1 MLQSLYLN
9 NFAIID
15 ELTVDFNDGFTV
27 ITGETGAG
35 KSILA
40 GSLSFICGNKTD
52 ISILKNKEKKATVEA
67 VFTDKSDSVNDFLK
81 KQEIEPSTEIIL
93 RRELLPSG
101 ASRCYINE
109 TNVTVT
115 ILKEI
120 SFYLIDI
127 HSQHQNLLLTRQNF
141 QLFVLD
147 SIANQ
152 HTDLIIYHEKYL
164 KYKQFQ
170 SKLSVLNEEQQ
181 KSKQQLDFI
190 TFQVNELN
198 ALTYSIQDF
207 YDAEQESQ
215 TLEHAEN
222 ISLKLNEIIYA
233 SHESEHAILIQF
245 KNIIK
250 TLQSL
255 NNQYHKS
262 SDWAQRIESIYFDF
276 KDLVSEIE
284 NELHRIQSNPAR
296 LEQLQNELS
305 SIYSLLQK
313 HRLRNYD
320 ELLSLKEELQT
331 KLSQISNIDEEVAK
345 YEKEIKLLE
354 SELETLAHILHT
366 KRQAVSDK
374 LVKNILPLLE
384 KLGMPQA
391 KFIIELNYTEHLMES
406 GKTNVDFLF
415 SANTKIP
422 PQPIEKIASGGEI
435 SRLMLSLKTI
445 IAKNHPCETIFFDE
459 IDTGISGEIAYQMGL
474 IMQQLAQLMQVIT
487 ITHLPQ
493 VAACGKHHKLVSKYQ
508 NSKGTEVTVKALTD
522 EERINEIAKMLS
534 AKEITKSAIEQAKH
548 LLQIK

>member
-164 KYKQFQ
+164 KFKQFQ
-170 SKLSVLNEEQQ
+170 SKLSVLKDEQQ
-181 KSKQQLDFI
+181 KSQQQLDFL
-190 TFQVNELN
+190 TFQLNELN
-198 ALTYSIQDF
+198 ALTYSVQDF

-422 PQPIEKIASGGEI
+422 PQPIEKIASGG
-435 SRLMLSLKTI
+435 K
-445 IAKNHPCETIFFDE
+445 F
-459 IDTGISGEIAYQMGL
+459 QGL
-474 IMQQLAQLMQVIT
+474 
-487 ITHLPQ
+487 
-493 VAACGKHHKLVSKYQ
+493 CF
-508 NSKGTEVTVKALTD
+508 
-522 EERINEIAKMLS
+522 R
-534 AKEITKSAIEQAKH
+534 
-548 LLQIK
+548 

>member
-52 ISILKNKEKKATVEA
+52 INILKNKEKKATVEA

-164 KYKQFQ
+164 KFKQFQ
-170 SKLSVLNEEQQ
+170 SKLSVLKDEQQ
-181 KSKQQLDFI
+181 KSQQQLDFL
-190 TFQVNELN
+190 TFQLNELN
-198 ALTYSIQDF
+198 ALTYSVQDF